1 MTLWHCGDRD
11 EDMFWLNWTGL
22 DWSCRCPKGE
32 TSRWRCVRREMWGQL
47 WNVGMLWHCCGICH
61 LLWGWSARAGRVE
74 AEKKKNILKRPSQCV
89 HCSTG
94 TVLKDCILYGS
105 SENSRTPDTIFSPSV
120 MFSNYFDTFNIDCH
134 HSYLTTFIDR
144 LVLYIFKFHIHI
156 CTFFRGSCKYAY
168 VLLSLPEYI
177 VDLYFCIWSHKVF
190 TKSG

>member
-1 MTLWHCGDRD
+1 MTMCAPGNVRSIMECRNAMTL
-11 EDMFWLNWTGL
+11 
-22 DWSCRCPKGE
+22 
-32 TSRWRCVRREMWGQL
+32 
-47 WNVGMLWHCCGICH
+47 LWH
-61 LLWGWSARAGRVE
+61 LSSSLGWSARAGRVE
-74 AEKKKNILKRPSQCV
+74 AEKKKKKILKRPSQSV

-105 SENSRTPDTIFSPSV
+105 SENSQTPDTIFSPSV

-177 VDLYFCIWSHKVF
+177 VDLYFCI
-190 TKSG
+190 